1 MDSTGQASLSRHISS
16 RRKTGRQKLP
26 SSRLHKQGI
35 IYLDISVRQI
45 LESIH
50 FRPPGIYKADYI
62 EELVTR
68 YGGDLSDAPAV
79 PDMPAWC
86 FEEEQ
91 SDDTGRVDDDG
102 HAIVN
107 DDEDAS
113 VGAAPSGGGEGT
125 PGKSRRGK
133 TSKFME
139 GNVEMV
145 QQQ

>member
-1 MDSTGQASLSRHISS
+1 M
-16 RRKTGRQKLP
+16 
-26 SSRLHKQGI
+26 
-35 IYLDISVRQI
+35 
-45 LESIH
+45 
-50 FRPPGIYKADYI
+50 
-62 EELVTR
+62 TR

-113 VGAAPSGGGEGT
+113 VGAALSGGGEGA

-145 QQQ
+145 QQRSIKKVLVGITYLEFLAKFGLEFFFA

>member
-1 MDSTGQASLSRHISS
+1 M
-16 RRKTGRQKLP
+16 
-26 SSRLHKQGI
+26 
-35 IYLDISVRQI
+35 
-45 LESIH
+45 
-50 FRPPGIYKADYI
+50 
-62 EELVTR
+62 TR

-113 VGAAPSGGGEGT
+113 VGAALSGGGEGA

-139 GNVEMV
+139 GNVKMV
-145 QQQ
+145 LKGFFVGII